1 MANTR
6 QPPVPAADRPS
17 IVLKLTY
24 GFGAAAYGVKN
35 NGFDY
40 FLLLFYGTVIGL
52 EPGLVGL
59 AILIALV
66 FDAFS
71 DPLVGYWSDNL
82 RSSWGRRH
90 PFMYA
95 AALPVGLSYFLL
107 WNPPELS
114 QIGLFLYLTVL
125 AVLIRT
131 FITFYE
137 TPSSALLPELS
148 SNYQE
153 RTNLQSYRVFF
164 AWIIGN
170 SMTLLMFGVI
180 LTGPSGIQDRSG
192 FASYGMIASVLIV
205 LTILISAI
213 GTHHRIPM
221 LTAPAPAT
229 HPFSLA
235 RLIREMFEILSER
248 SFLALFISTILFS
261 IALGLEASLSILMMT
276 YFWGL
281 SQLQIFGVSVVVMVS
296 ALLAFAIAP
305 AASRAWGKKRAA
317 IILGLFAVGVQPAL
331 YSLRLADLMPE
342 NGDPV
347 LYPLLLSVL
356 TITLALVIAVQI
368 ISYAMVADLVEA
380 NQIKTGRRNEGVYY
394 AAVTFTRKTTQ
405 GIGVLL
411 AGLILSAVAFP
422 EGADPSDVPVDKLW
436 SLGAFYAPAMLILY
450 GVGLLCLTRY
460 RIDKHQHEANVAALT
475 ARSQR
480 SRVI

>member
-17 IVLKLTY
+17 IALKLTY